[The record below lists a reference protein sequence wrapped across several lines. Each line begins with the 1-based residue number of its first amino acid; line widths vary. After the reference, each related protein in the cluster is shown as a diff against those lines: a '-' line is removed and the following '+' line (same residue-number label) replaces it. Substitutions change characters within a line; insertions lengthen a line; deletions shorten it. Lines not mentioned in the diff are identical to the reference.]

1 MVISWDFRSDCQQ
14 NPMVEKFS
22 AWKEFNL
29 LLFVSSSR
37 SIMSSS
43 VMYIWN
49 CILSLIC
56 FQCNFDEWTL
66 LFSLLLSSSYLVILS
81 NRYRY
86 NNLHAQTCTIHS
98 IENEISNREER
109 IYSNWRYFVFIHEFS
124 LEKESI
130 DRPCERSMCGVIVK
144 KAEAAVA
151 ITINLLA
158 PAWTITIKICYCPA
172 ATAQDWARTNNDK
185 ETTASNNTD
194 WFSDLSSG
202 KISVFLFNYRV
213 LKLRSASNTH
223 TKWNQMYVC
232 VWMHNEIQFKR

>member
-43 VMYIWN
+43 VMYILN

-66 LFSLLLSSSYLVILS
+66 LSSLLLSSSYLVILS

-86 NNLHAQTCTIHS
+86 IIFMLKRVLYTLSKMKFRIQKKEYIQT
-98 IENEISNREER
+98 ENIS
-109 IYSNWRYFVFIHEFS
+109 SSFIIFRW
-124 LEKESI
+124 K
-130 DRPCERSMCGVIVK
+130 K
-144 KAEAAVA
+144 KATHRFKSIVHVCGACVVRSSRKLKQLS
-151 ITINLLA
+151 LLLSIYWR
-158 PAWTITIKICYCPA
+158 PREQSPLKSVTVQQQQPRIGPELTTTKEQQHRTTPIGFLICHREKFPFFYSII
-172 ATAQDWARTNNDK
+172 
-185 ETTASNNTD
+185 E
-194 WFSDLSSG
+194 F
-202 KISVFLFNYRV
+202 
-213 LKLRSASNTH
+213 
-223 TKWNQMYVC
+223 
-232 VWMHNEIQFKR
+232 